1 MGRLEIRTS
10 SCGYETGQ
18 DASTTATAQFFP
30 PGGPQTLPLPAFLAT
45 LSSLL
50 APLSSQTELI
60 NAFAAF
66 DDHDSGEIDVGELK
80 DALLH
85 TAPDPGERGVNAR
98 EIEEVLSG
106 FVGRKAFGKEMKG
119 GGDGG
124 RGEVFRY
131 REWVGGLTGGEDKK
145 DGEK

>member
-1 MGRLEIRTS
+1 M
-10 SCGYETGQ
+10 
-18 DASTTATAQFFP
+18 
-30 PGGPQTLPLPAFLAT
+30 LPLPTFLST

-85 TAPDPGERGVNAR
+85 TAPDAGERGVDAR
-98 EIEEVLSG
+98 EIEEVLGG
-106 FVGRKAFGKEMKG
+106 FVGRRAFGKEMKG
-119 GGDGG
+119 SGGGG
-124 RGEVFRY
+124 GSRGEVFRY
-131 REWVGGLTGGEDKK
+131 REWVGGLMGGEHKK

>member
-1 MGRLEIRTS
+1 M
-10 SCGYETGQ
+10 
-18 DASTTATAQFFP
+18 
-30 PGGPQTLPLPAFLAT
+30 
-45 LSSLL
+45 
-50 APLSSQTELI
+50 

-66 DDHDSGEIDVGELK
+66 DDHDSGEVDVRELK

-85 TAPDPGERGVNAR
+85 TAPDPGEMGVNAR
-98 EIEEVLSG
+98 EIEEVLDG

-119 GGDGG
+119 GGGGGG

-131 REWVGGLTGGEDKK
+131 REWVGGLMGVGDKK

>member
-1 MGRLEIRTS
+1 MCSPLI
-10 SCGYETGQ
+10 YMTGQ
-18 DASTTATAQFFP
+18 DAPTTATAQFFP
-30 PGGPQTLPLPAFLAT
+30 PGAPQTLPLPTFLST

-85 TAPDPGERGVNAR
+85 TAPDPGESGANAR
-98 EIEEVLSG
+98 EVEEILGG
-106 FVGRKAFGKEMKG
+106 FVGKKAFGKEMRG
-119 GGDGG
+119 GGSAG

-131 REWVGGLTGGEDKK
+131 REWVGGLMGGEDKK
-145 DGEK
+145 DGGK